1 MVACL
6 GYGVPEIVDAAAE
19 QAERISYFYNH
30 HFTSEP
36 QERLA
41 DRLLEVVAPG
51 MARVR
56 LVSGGSEANETALQL
71 ARLYHVER
79 GDTARWRVISQAQ
92 SYHGSTMG
100 TLALTGRRAL
110 QEPYTPYLASHLH
123 IPPSTWRFD
132 PTGEAALEELDRLL
146 DEAGPETVAAFFC
159 EPVSA
164 AALPAASP
172 PDRFWKG
179 LAERRDEHGFLI
191 CFDEVV
197 SGIGRVGT
205 LARGAIS
212 CRSSPTSSRSARVS
226 APGYAPLG
234 AVLCRQHVYDAIDR
248 GSREFDLGHT
258 WDGAPLSSAVGLAVL
273 DLLVERGLVDRVR
286 DRGPGLR
293 DELEAA
299 LEGSEIVREVRG
311 RGFLLGV
318 ELVDPRDGESF
329 LPVDLDVASLVDDTA
344 FEQGLLVTSTHPQ
357 ADGFAGDQTLL
368 APAYVTHRRGARG
381 DRRSLPGDDRV
392 GGAVDQGLAAGRGH
406 GMSSAERSEEF
417 VLLAI
422 PDMNGSLRGKA
433 LRPAAFEAA
442 VQHGTVMTDL
452 IIGLDPVDTPIT
464 DYERFGIRTGRGRP
478 APAPPTWTPSASSPG
493 GPAGGSASPR
503 RAGRTAARATSP
515 RARCS
520 DASWRRVVARLRRDG
535 GDRVRG
541 PDLGRAGR
549 AALERDQLQ
558 PGRDRPLRPVR
569 RRSSCGAL
577 EGAGRRALRRAHGG
591 RARGSSS

>member
-1 MVACL
+1 MGVAAIGSDATKVFPRFLDLDYPSVERGDGVWLTTTDGRRILDACSGGAMVACL
-6 GYGVPEIVDAAAE
+6 GYGVPEIVDAFVE
-19 QAERISYFYNH
+19 QAGRISYYYNH

-79 GDTARWRVISQAQ
+79 GDSERWRVISQAQ

-100 TLALTGRRAL
+100 TLALSGRSAL
-110 QEPYTPYLASHLH
+110 HEPYTPYLASHLH

-132 PTGEAALEELDRLL
+132 PSGEAALEELDRLL
-146 DEAGPETVAAFFC
+146 EESGPGTVAAFFC

-179 LAERRDEHGFLI
+179 LEERRNEHGFLI

-197 SGIGRVGT
+197 SGIGRVGSW
-205 LARGAIS
+205 LAADQLPIEPDIVAIGKGLGA
-212 CRSSPTSSRSARVS
+212 
-226 APGYAPLG
+226 GYAPLG

-258 WDGAPLSSAVGLAVL
+258 WDGAPLTAAVGLAVL

-286 DRGPGLR
+286 ERGPGLR

-299 LEGSEIVREVRG
+299 LRGSEIVREVRG

-329 LPVDLDVASLVDDTA
+329 LPVDLDVASLIDDTA
-344 FEQGLLVTSTHPQ
+344 FEHELLVTSTHPQ

-368 APAYVTHRRGARG
+368 APAYVSTDEEHAQVV
-381 DRRSLPGDDRV
+381 DRFRATMESV
-392 GGAVDQGLAAGRGH
+392 
-406 GMSSAERSEEF
+406 ERS
-417 VLLAI
+417 I
-422 PDMNGSLRGKA
+422 KGSLS
-433 LRPAAFEAA
+433 A
-442 VQHGTVMTDL
+442 V
-452 IIGLDPVDTPIT
+452 
-464 DYERFGIRTGRGRP
+464 
-478 APAPPTWTPSASSPG
+478 SG
-493 GPAGGSASPR
+493 G
-503 RAGRTAARATSP
+503 
-515 RARCS
+515 
-520 DASWRRVVARLRRDG
+520 
-535 GDRVRG
+535 
-541 PDLGRAGR
+541 
-549 AALERDQLQ
+549 
-558 PGRDRPLRPVR
+558 
-569 RRSSCGAL
+569 
-577 EGAGRRALRRAHGG
+577 
-591 RARGSSS
+591 